1 MSDNLLNNANKTNYL
16 FKKENFKSQ
25 TKLDGFSS
33 SVSTRTFA
41 QELYEG
47 KSITLNSSIFGVDIS
62 KNIPF
67 QVSVRALYDTS
78 QNAIS
83 LPNSL
88 IPDVDDSEWPLGA
101 LSAADQN
108 IGSYKLSNLIPSLDY
123 YEFYKRVYL
132 EPVEPNNPSFWWL
145 PDRPLPELPSPDN
158 NLLSNMIPAGISF
171 FSDNFTPIV
180 EFYNSNTELW
190 QPQVGAFYSTNLS
203 QNTVNWSIDYATG
216 ILTLNV
222 TQQHLNGIQFT
233 LDAGATTQSETTRPR
248 ISFMKY
254 IGPLGADG
262 SGGGSGGG
270 ISDASYNDLVE
281 DISQNTSDI
290 SVLDISLNKWLF
302 AIPDAVTRGGSGG
315 LGYSISTTS
324 PPVVTLEWINPP
336 QKCAAFDFYNVNTEI
351 FNGNSNLDQIYYATS
366 NGLNG
371 AFQDHLIWNTI
382 TRSMN
387 KLPFHERIVIQYKMF
402 NSNQQ
407 MIQHWTNMNNPT
419 ISNSTNN
426 NNSTTYPIFKDV
438 NKAVIISNPNLNT
451 GTTQEIGTGDNTYRS
466 TNILNSQNLYRFR
479 IALDNRSCDGMSSP
493 HTWTSEPSR
502 DISGILNWTVIP
514 QDPNVYI
521 ELGNFGP
528 GQAPT
533 SIAFTPT
540 APFNNTGYPIVSE
553 IGTIEMD
560 HTGVMDLS
568 FNTAFNTSANI
579 LGQFGFDLSGSLL
592 NTSVQ
597 LGSRNNILQIQG
609 QFDYCNRQS
618 FTFQDVSYNTTFT
631 NSNNHIVNVSSNVPN
646 PSTWNFPTGFN
657 NNNGLETY
665 PEHIY
670 DISGFY
676 FMNNQFKDSGGNLVK
691 VFGGTTSVL
700 TPNQTTKFSTNEN
713 TSLKIF
719 NDNRFLDKWNGNV
732 DISNNNETANYQIH
746 LHNPPPNYPSGN
758 SNTINDPTKLANV
771 RDVNGIERYA
781 ILIDAGSTLDI
792 SFNIA
797 SDYGISVYNSA
808 DTFGNGSNFSDK
820 NEINFIT
827 CPHGGWGTTPEP
839 IDAGE
844 SIYKNTNR
852 YFTYDLSFNVSQNGT
867 TVLPTPKV
875 SSGNLYG
882 WHGNLNST
890 GVPQEVTYPATFI
903 NNSNIQTNCLNLTI
917 VSDDATGPVNN
928 SPTLL
933 QEKYGGYYN
942 IHKIRHNTGI
952 YDIATTT
959 SQGFQVDDI
968 SRNNYTPYNLTLSQT
983 ETVTTPT
990 GISSLVGSKTLKFNL
1005 GHVSTFDILRDT
1017 TNAHVNVPIIPMQ
1030 KLFGIAMPTVNI
1042 PININFEIKN
1052 IYRWWTWPSPEKLMT
1067 FEIFY
1072 RYNKNNNGDIIMID
1086 QDTNISNRKIEW
1098 NIPLTDVQSH
1108 NYQPIINVSSTSSH
1122 LRTTYK
1128 YSRDGKQ
1135 GTVNQSK
1142 DEAQFFLKV
1151 TSKNN
1156 IYRQD
1161 IEYINEYFSNLHVI
1175 GSQSSVIQAWN
1186 WGGRPDHILWWDYT
1200 YNGISFA
1207 SNGSL
1212 PLNFIN
1218 TSNSSAYKLKDSR
1231 GSVSTTSGAN
1241 WLGGSFTLSSGIS
1254 TNHEWYNNDYD
1265 HTHGTNTFNLENNQ
1279 LIWSNGSF
1287 KSGFASGGTANDDNP
1302 YINYRNYYNNTSV
1315 NLDYSGKGSLGE
1327 NWSYGITNYVGDP
1340 ADISGNYKFI
1350 VLEDSTGDW
1359 RDTDSNGN
1367 QFNGVEV
1374 YINGSEVQTPINNS
1388 TSLTLGDDYI
1398 MYICGVGNFYQN
1410 QSNAKTFTVAA
1421 SPVNA
1426 TVYRSGWMDC
1436 QKQLQSGSFG
1446 DGVGCF
1452 SSNSIGTSGVIKY
1465 GFEINGLS
1473 TGFATIDK
1481 FFYRIGLKNDGPLS
1495 SSTYTT
1501 KNIIK
1506 SIKINYGRL

>member
-1 MSDNLLNNANKTNYL
+1 MSSNLLNNDNKTNYL
-16 FKKENFKSQ
+16 FKKENFKAQ
-25 TKLDGFSS
+25 TRLEGQGTVRGPKTYPLEGY
-33 SVSTRTFA
+33 
-41 QELYEG
+41 LG
-47 KSITLNSSIFGVDIS
+47 KSIVLQESIFSEDIS
-62 KNIPF
+62 KNIHN
-67 QVSVRALYDTS
+67 SVYV
-78 QNAIS
+78 
-83 LPNSL
+83 NSL
-88 IPDVDDSEWPLGA
+88 YGNISITPSQWGT
-101 LSAADQN
+101 SITDQTY
-108 IGSYKLSNLIPSLDY
+108 GSYDLSNNYPSLSY
-123 YEFYKRVYL
+123 YKFYKRVYL
-132 EPVEPNNPSFWWL
+132 EPVEVGNPCFWWIREDKSL
-145 PDRPLPELPSPDN
+145 NPSPDN
-158 NLLSNMIPAGISF
+158 NLLSKMVPGGLSSTNDMF
-171 FSDNFTPIV
+171 NPIV
-180 EFYNSNTELW
+180 EFHDGTQWINNEKAASFEPN
-190 QPQVGAFYSTNLS
+190 VSVK
-203 QNTVNWSIDYATG
+203 NTVNWTMDYSTG
-216 ILTLNV
+216 ILALNV
-222 TQQHLNGIQFT
+222 SESHITSTTYNI
-233 LDAGATTQSETTRPR
+233 DATSSSKTHRPR
-248 ISFMKY
+248 ISFIRY
-254 IGPLGADG
+254 EGNLG
-262 SGGGSGGG
+262 SGGGSGGGG
-270 ISDASYNDLVE
+270 ISDASYNSLVE

-315 LGYSISTTS
+315 LGYSISTES

-351 FNGNSNLDQIYYATS
+351 FNGNSNLDQIYYATN

-371 AFQDHLIWNTI
+371 ALQDHLIWNTI

-407 MIQHWTNMNNPT
+407 MIQDWTNMNNPT
-419 ISNSTNN
+419 ISNSTNNN

-502 DISGILNWTVIP
+502 DISEILNWTVIP

-533 SIAFTPT
+533 SIGFTPT
-540 APFNNTGYPIVSE
+540 APFNHENYPSVSE

-618 FTFQDVSYNTTFT
+618 FTFQDVSYNTSFT
-631 NSNNHIVNVSSNVPN
+631 NSNNHIVNVSSNVSNPN
-646 PSTWNFPTGFN
+646 TWNFPTGFN

-691 VFGGTTSVL
+691 VFGDATSVL

-758 SNTINDPTKLANV
+758 SNTINDPTKLAKV
-771 RDVNGIERYA
+771 RDVDGKVRYA

-797 SDYGISVYNSA
+797 SDYGISAYNSA

-827 CPHGGWGTTPEP
+827 CPHGGWGTNPEP

-968 SRNNYTPYNLTLSQT
+968 SRNNYTPYKLTLSQT

-1017 TNAHVNVPIIPMQ
+1017 TNAHVNVPIIPTQ
-1030 KLFGIAMPTVNI
+1030 KLFGIAMPTVDI

-1072 RYNKNNNGDIIMID
+1072 RHNKNNNGDIIMID
-1086 QDTNISNRKIEW
+1086 QDPNISNRKIEW

-1108 NYQPIINVSSTSSH
+1108 NYQPSINVSSASSD

-1128 YSRDGKQ
+1128 YSRKGKQ

-1142 DEAQFFLKV
+1142 DESQFFLKV

-1175 GSQSSVIQAWN
+1175 GSQPPVIQAWD

-1200 YNGISFA
+1200 YNGVSFA

-1231 GSVSTTSGAN
+1231 GSVLTTSGAN

-1302 YINYRNYYNNTSV
+1302 YIDYRNYYNNTSV

-1327 NWSYGITNYVGDP
+1327 NWSYNNFTNYVGDP
-1340 ADISGNYKFI
+1340 ANISGNYKFI

-1359 RDTDSNGN
+1359 RNTDLNGN

-1374 YINGSEVQTPINNS
+1374 YINGSEVPTPTNNS

-1410 QSNAKTFTVAA
+1410 KSNAKTFTDAGNV
-1421 SPVNA
+1421 

-1452 SSNSIGTSGVIKY
+1452 SSNSIDSTGVIKY

-1506 SIKINYGRL
+1506 NIKINYGRL